1 MPTSVRPSPSPN
13 THDAADGSGAAKS
26 TGAVH
31 HHFHR
36 HHRPHRRTRTMSTN
50 TYPTIETI
58 RIGQSGH
65 ECRYCGHSVAK
76 DGPGYRHTTTGQYR
90 CDPAS
95 RALNEARLSNS
106 MVRS

>member
-1 MPTSVRPSPSPN
+1 
-13 THDAADGSGAAKS
+13 
-26 TGAVH
+26 
-31 HHFHR
+31 
-36 HHRPHRRTRTMSTN
+36 MSTN

-65 ECRYCGHSVAK
+65 ECRYCGHAVVK

-95 RALNEARLSNS
+95 RALNESRLSNS